1 VERHAQGAQPLEEQE
16 EEREDTQQEVVVEGA
31 EAREADNGEAVEA
44 VTGGDAQAGAI
55 AVKGTGAAKRY
66 VKGERPKEA
75 AQQEVQQQQQQQEEE
90 EEERFT
96 NPLHRGEIDSVGQS
110 GTDPTDTSQQRES
123 SSAAANANP
132 LFAEKGRAFTVER
145 EQDGKDYRAMSMSPE
160 EQLKMALEMSEKEGA
175 GQQ

>member
-16 EEREDTQQEVVVEGA
+16 EEREDTQQEVVAEGA

-75 AQQEVQQQQQQQEEE
+75 AQQEED

-160 EQLKMALEMSEKEGA
+160 EQLKLALEMSQTEGA